1 MSDTLPVAF
10 ILVNLIYRLQ
20 RNFFAA
26 INRPMER
33 TSRGYYPVALP
44 RPPIHPLKRW
54 LFEHGLTQA
63 EFSERSGVSQ
73 GYLTELLS
81 WRKRPSLDITDA
93 ISRATGGEVTAV
105 DFTKEPQA

>member
-1 MSDTLPVAF
+1 MDPTTAQDHRQVP
-10 ILVNLIYRLQ
+10 
-20 RNFFAA
+20 
-26 INRPMER
+26 
-33 TSRGYYPVALP
+33 LP

-63 EFSERSGVSQ
+63 EFSELSGVSQ

-93 ISRATGGEVTAV
+93 ISKATGGEVTAV